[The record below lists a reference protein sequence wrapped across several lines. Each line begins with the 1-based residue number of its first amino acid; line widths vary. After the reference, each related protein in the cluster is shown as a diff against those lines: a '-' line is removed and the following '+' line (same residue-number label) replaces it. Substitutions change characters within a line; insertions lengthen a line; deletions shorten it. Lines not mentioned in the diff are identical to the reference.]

1 MAIFRAGKRVG
12 PFDIRVGFPRDR
24 SLENVDRDPRL
35 RQRANTENTIGR
47 FRAMMGRAEGYA
59 RTARFAV
66 RIYLPANLGSMIATN
81 TSTGGPPPPVTT
93 SNNPA
98 GTRSLALQQ
107 LSTQMGQQ
115 VNLHC
120 DSISMPGHDLQAQE
134 VQHGSSPARSMVQ
147 SHAFAGNI
155 SASFYADKYLRERH
169 FFEAWQKMA
178 VDMVTHKANYYD
190 DYVGKMQIF
199 QLGSLDG
206 EGDRDVPTYGIE
218 AIEVYPATIG
228 AVEYSYANSN
238 QIAKINVAFAY
249 KQWYNLTTDAIA
261 GMEFG
266 SGQQTLHDIKSRDP
280 GLIGLLP
287 PELQRAGRSV
297 FNQAK
302 TQFPIGKIFKGKV
315 FPPFT

>member
-1 MAIFRAGKRVG
+1 MAIFRAGKRTG
-12 PFDIRVGFPRDR
+12 PFDIRVGFPRDK
-24 SLENVDRDPRL
+24 SLDNVDADPRL

-47 FRAMMGRAEGYA
+47 FRAMMARAEGYA

-66 RIYLPANLGSMIATN
+66 RIFLPANLGAMIAP
-81 TSTGGPPPPVTT
+81 GPPHLSGASGV
-93 SNNPA
+93 NNLKGGA
-98 GTRSLALQQ
+98 KAMALQQ
-107 LSTQMGQQ
+107 LSSQMGQQ

-134 VQHGSSPARSMVQ
+134 VQHGSSPARSIVQ

-190 DYVGKMQIF
+190 NYVGKMQIF

-218 AIEVYPATIG
+218 AIEVYPATIS
-228 AVEYSYANSN
+228 AVEYSYGNAN
-238 QIAKINVAFAY
+238 QIAKINVGFAY
-249 KQWYNLTTDAIA
+249 KQWHNLTTDSIA

-266 SGQQTLHDIKSRDP
+266 SSQQTLHDMKSRDS
-280 GLIGLLP
+280 GLFDMLP
-287 PELQRAGRSV
+287 PELKRAGRSI
-297 FNQAK
+297 FNTAK
-302 TQFPIGKIFKGKV
+302 NQVPIGKIFKGKI

>member
-1 MAIFRAGKRVG
+1 MAIFRAGKRTG
-12 PFDIRVGFPRDR
+12 PFDIRVGFPRDK
-24 SLENVDRDPRL
+24 SLDNVDADPRL

-47 FRAMMGRAEGYA
+47 FRAMMARAEGYA

-66 RIYLPANLGSMIATN
+66 RIFLPANLGAMIAP
-81 TSTGGPPPPVTT
+81 GPPHLSGASGV
-93 SNNPA
+93 NNLKGGA
-98 GTRSLALQQ
+98 KAMALQQ
-107 LSTQMGQQ
+107 LSSQMGQQ

-134 VQHGSSPARSMVQ
+134 VQHGSSPARSIVQ

-190 DYVGKMQIF
+190 NYVGKMQIF

-218 AIEVYPATIG
+218 AIEVYPTTIG
-228 AVEYSYANSN
+228 AVDYSYANSN
-238 QIAKINVAFAY
+238 QIAKISVAFAY
-249 KQWYNLTTDAIA
+249 KQWHNLTTDTIA

-266 SGQQTLHDIKSRDP
+266 SSQQTLHDIKSRDA
-280 GLIGLLP
+280 GLFDMLP
-287 PELQRAGRSV
+287 PELKRAGRSI
-297 FNQAK
+297 FNTAK
-302 TQFPIGKIFKGKV
+302 NQVPIGKIFKGKI

>member
-1 MAIFRAGKRVG
+1 MAIFRAGKRTG
-12 PFDIRVGFPRDR
+12 PFDIRVGFPRDK
-24 SLENVDRDPRL
+24 SLDNVDADPRL

-47 FRAMMGRAEGYA
+47 FRAMMARAEGYA

-66 RIYLPANLGSMIATN
+66 RIFLPANLGAMIAP
-81 TSTGGPPPPVTT
+81 GPPHLSGASGV
-93 SNNPA
+93 NNLKGGA
-98 GTRSLALQQ
+98 KAMALQQ
-107 LSTQMGQQ
+107 LSSQMGQQ

-134 VQHGSSPARSMVQ
+134 VQHGSSPARSIVQ

-190 DYVGKMQIF
+190 NYVGKMQIF

-218 AIEVYPATIG
+218 AIEVYPATIS
-228 AVEYSYANSN
+228 AVEYSYANAS
-238 QIAKINVAFAY
+238 QIAKINVGFAY
-249 KQWYNLTTDAIA
+249 KQWHNLTTDSIA

-266 SGQQTLHDIKSRDP
+266 SSQQTLHDMKSRDS
-280 GLIGLLP
+280 GLFDMLP
-287 PELQRAGRSV
+287 PELKRAGRSI
-297 FNQAK
+297 FNSAK
-302 TQFPIGKIFKGKV
+302 NQVPIGKIFKGKI

>member
-1 MAIFRAGKRVG
+1 MAIFRAGKRTG
-12 PFDIRVGFPRDR
+12 PFDIRVGFPRDK
-24 SLENVDRDPRL
+24 SLDNVDADPRL

-47 FRAMMGRAEGYA
+47 FRAMMARAEGYA

-66 RIYLPANLGSMIATN
+66 RIFLPANLGAMIAP
-81 TSTGGPPPPVTT
+81 GPPHLSGASGV
-93 SNNPA
+93 NNLKGGA
-98 GTRSLALQQ
+98 KAMQLQQ
-107 LSTQMGQQ
+107 LSSQMGQQ

-134 VQHGSSPARSMVQ
+134 VQHGSSPARSIVQ

-190 DYVGKMQIF
+190 NYVGKMQIF

-206 EGDRDVPTYGIE
+206 EGDRDVPTYGLE
-218 AIEVYPATIG
+218 AIEVYPATIS
-228 AVEYSYANSN
+228 AVEYSYANAN
-238 QIAKINVAFAY
+238 QIAKINVGFAY
-249 KQWYNLTTDAIA
+249 KQWHNLTTDSIA

-266 SGQQTLHDIKSRDP
+266 SSQQTLHDMKSRDS
-280 GLIGLLP
+280 GLFDMLP
-287 PELQRAGRSV
+287 PELKRAGRSI
-297 FNQAK
+297 FNTAK
-302 TQFPIGKIFKGKV
+302 NQVPIGKIFKGKI

>member
-1 MAIFRAGKRVG
+1 
-12 PFDIRVGFPRDR
+12 
-24 SLENVDRDPRL
+24 
-35 RQRANTENTIGR
+35 
-47 FRAMMGRAEGYA
+47 
-59 RTARFAV
+59 
-66 RIYLPANLGSMIATN
+66 
-81 TSTGGPPPPVTT
+81 
-93 SNNPA
+93 
-98 GTRSLALQQ
+98 
-107 LSTQMGQQ
+107 MGQQ

-147 SHAFAGNI
+147 AHAFAGNI
-155 SASFYADKYLRERH
+155 NATFYADKYLRERH

-190 DYVGKMQIF
+190 NYVGKMQIY

-249 KQWYNLTTDAIA
+249 KQWHNLTTDAIA

-266 SGQQTLHDIKSRDP
+266 GSQQTLHDIKSRDT

-297 FNQAK
+297 FNSAK